1 MVVDVTGDSVDSVEQ
16 SRFDK
21 LSDQNSLIPTA
32 AEPAEASKNE
42 HSSAAEPA
50 EASKTE
56 HSSATEPVETLKTEH
71 SSAADLVEAS
81 KRPAG

>member
-32 AEPAEASKNE
+32 AEPAEASKTE
-42 HSSAAEPA
+42 HSSAA
-50 EASKTE
+50 
-56 HSSATEPVETLKTEH
+56 EPVETLKTEH
-71 SSAADLVEAS
+71 STAADLVEAS